1 MLMKKVII
9 VESPAKAKTIQQILK
24 DEYDVISSKG
34 HVRDLPEKEFG
45 VNIQKD
51 FEPEFKIID
60 GKEKVVQELSTKTRN
75 KEVLL
80 ASDMDREGEAIAWHL
95 ADILGISGKKNR
107 IVFSEITPQAIKSA
121 VKSPRYIDMNKVQAQ
136 LARRILDRIV
146 GYKISP
152 LLWKMLKANLSAGR
166 VQSAALKIICEREIQ
181 RHRFIPKKF
190 WKVQGYAGSIK
201 FYLTHIDKKR
211 IEMQDVTKQIA
222 QDIEKNVKKLK
233 VTQVKKRE
241 VRKKPPMPFITSTL
255 QQEAANRLGFSVS
268 KTMQIAQQ
276 LYEGIDTPS
285 GHRAFITYMRTDSTR
300 VSEYAKQM
308 AKEYIL
314 NNYGEKYLGTQSSPI
329 KKGQN
334 VQDAHE
340 AIRPV
345 DANFTPKEAEKEL
358 SKDHAKLYRL
368 IWERFVASQMSEA
381 IYQETTIIFEANRYT
396 FEAKIEH
403 RIFDGFEVLLKKEK
417 EQQFEIPSDEVSVTK
432 WQIEEDETK
441 PPSRYS
447 EATMVRALEARGI
460 GRPST
465 YATIIST
472 LIERKYVVKK
482 SQELVPTV
490 MGFVVNHYMEK
501 KFPQIVD
508 LQFTAR
514 MEEALD
520 KVEQGQKDYRELLKE
535 FYEQFSKYLDDAQK
549 EWLSIDIPT
558 NLKCDCSGEYHLKVG
573 KYGLYLACQK
583 CSKTSSVPLDSPAV
597 LDEKMYFQLE
607 QESSKID
614 SSKITCPVC
623 GNELQ
628 QMDGKFGKYLKCKN
642 CGRTYT
648 GFARG
653 KCPKC
658 SSVVEKKISKNKRVF
673 FKCTNQNCDFIS
685 WLEPSDEKCPECS
698 QTLYYKKNR
707 SKEVL
712 YCQNCKKSFDLKK

>member
-1 MLMKKVII
+1 MKKIII
-9 VESPAKAKTIQQILK
+9 VESPAKAKTINQILK
-24 DEYDVISSKG
+24 GEYEVISSKG
-34 HVRDLPEKEFG
+34 HVRDLPEREFG

-51 FEPEFKIID
+51 FEPEFRIID
-60 GKEKVVQELSTKTRN
+60 GKEKVVQELATKTKD

-95 ADILGISGKKNR
+95 ADILGILGKKNR
-107 IVFSEITPQAIKSA
+107 IVFSEITPQAIKNA
-121 VKSPRYIDMNKVQAQ
+121 VKSPRYIDMKKVQAQ

-181 RHRFIPKKF
+181 RHRFVPRKF
-190 WKVQGYAGSIK
+190 WKVQGYVGTLR
-201 FYLTHIDKKR
+201 FYLTHIDGKK
-211 IEMQDVTKQIA
+211 IEMQDITKKIA
-222 QDIEKNVKKLK
+222 QDIENNVKKLK
-233 VTQVKKRE
+233 LKQIKKRQ
-241 VRKKPPMPFITSTL
+241 VYRKPPLPFITSTL
-255 QQEAANRLGFSVS
+255 QQEAANKLGFSVG

-276 LYEGIDTPS
+276 LYEGIDTPN

-300 VSEYAKQM
+300 ISEYAKKM

-314 NNYGEKYLGTQSSPI
+314 DKYGEKYLGEQNTSQ

-345 DANFTPKEAEKEL
+345 EVTLSPIEADKEL

-381 IYQETTIIFEANRYT
+381 VYEETTILFESGRYT
-396 FEAKIEH
+396 FEAKIEQ
-403 RIFDGFEVLLKKEK
+403 RIFDGFEILFKKEK
-417 EQQFEIPSDEVSVTK
+417 EQHFELPSSEVSVTK

-482 SQELVPTV
+482 AQELVPTV

-501 KFPQIVD
+501 RFPQIID
-508 LQFTAR
+508 LEFTAR

-520 KVEQGQKDYRELLKE
+520 KVEQGEKDYKQLLRD
-535 FYEQFSKYLDDAQK
+535 FYEQFSKYLTQAQNQ
-549 EWLSIDIPT
+549 WLSIDIPT
-558 NLKCDCSGEYHLKVG
+558 NLKCDCSEEFHLKVG
-573 KYGLYLACQK
+573 RYGLYLSCPN
-583 CSKTSSVPLDSPAV
+583 CSNTSSISLDLPAV
-597 LDEKMYFQLE
+597 LDQKMYLQIE
-607 QESSKID
+607 KNETQVP
-614 SSKITCPVC
+614 CPAC
-623 GNELQ
+623 GGELQ

-642 CGRTYT
+642 CGKTYT

-658 SSVVEKKISKNKRVF
+658 SSIVEKKVSKNKKVF
-673 FKCTNQNCDFIS
+673 FKCTNPNCDFIS

-698 QTLYYKKNR
+698 QKLFYKKTR
-707 SKEVL
+707 SKEFL
-712 YCQNCKKSFDLKK
+712 YCQSCKKSFTIKK

>member
-1 MLMKKVII
+1 MKKIII
-9 VESPAKAKTIQQILK
+9 VESPAKAKTIKQILK
-24 DEYDVISSKG
+24 GEYEVVSSKG
-34 HVRDLPEKEFG
+34 HVRDLPEREFG
-45 VNIQKD
+45 VNIQQD

-60 GKEKVVQELSTKTRN
+60 GKEKVVQELSTKTKD
-75 KEVLL
+75 KEILL

-95 ADILGISGKKNR
+95 ADILGILGKKNR
-107 IVFSEITPQAIKSA
+107 IVFSEITPQAIKNA
-121 VKSPRYIDMNKVQAQ
+121 VKSPRYIDMKKVHAQ

-181 RHRFIPKKF
+181 RHRFVPRKF
-190 WKVQGYAGSIK
+190 WKVQGYVGTLR
-201 FYLTHIDKKR
+201 FYLTHVDGKR

-222 QDIEKNVKKLK
+222 QDIENNVKKLK
-233 VTQVKKRE
+233 VKQIKKRQ
-241 VRKKPPMPFITSTL
+241 VHKKPPLPFITSTL
-255 QQEAANRLGFSVS
+255 QQEAANKLGFSVG

-276 LYEGIDTPS
+276 LYEGIDTPN

-300 VSEYAKQM
+300 ISEYAKQM

-314 NNYGEKYLGTQSSPI
+314 AKYGEKYLGEQKTSQ

-334 VQDAHE
+334 IQDAHE

-345 DANFTPKEAEKEL
+345 EVTLSPKEVDKEL
-358 SKDHAKLYRL
+358 SKDHAKLYKL

-381 IYQETTIIFEANRYT
+381 IYEETTVIFESGRYI
-396 FEAKIEH
+396 FEAKIEQI
-403 RIFDGFEVLLKKEK
+403 IFDGFEILFKKEK
-417 EQQFEIPSDEVSVTK
+417 EQHFELPSSEVSVTK

-482 SQELVPTV
+482 AQELVPTV

-501 KFPQIVD
+501 RFPQIID
-508 LQFTAR
+508 LEFTAR

-520 KVEQGQKDYRELLKE
+520 KVEQGEKDYKQLLRE
-535 FYEQFSKYLDDAQK
+535 FYEQFSKYLIQAQNQ
-549 EWLSIDIPT
+549 WLSIDIPT
-558 NLKCDCSGEYHLKVG
+558 NLKCDCSEEFHLKVG
-573 KYGLYLACQK
+573 RYGLYLSCPK
-583 CSKTSSVPLDSPAV
+583 CSNTNSISLDSPAV
-597 LDEKMYFQLE
+597 LDQKMYFQIE
-607 QESSKID
+607 KTKSPQVP
-614 SSKITCPVC
+614 CPAC
-623 GNELQ
+623 GGELQ

-642 CGRTYT
+642 CGRTYA

-658 SSVVEKKISKNKRVF
+658 SSIVEKKVSKNKKVF
-673 FKCTNQNCDFIS
+673 FKCTNPNCDFIS

-698 QTLYYKKNR
+698 KKLFYKKIR
-707 SKEVL
+707 SKEIL
-712 YCQNCKKSFDLKK
+712 YCQSCKKSFTIKK

>member
-1 MLMKKVII
+1 MKKIII
-9 VESPAKAKTIQQILK
+9 VESPAKAKTIKQILK
-24 DEYDVISSKG
+24 GEYEVISSKG

-45 VNIQKD
+45 VDIKKD

-60 GKEKVVQELSTKTRN
+60 GKEKIVQELSAKAKD

-95 ADILGISGKKNR
+95 ADILGIMGKKNR
-107 IVFSEITPQAIKSA
+107 IIFSEITPQAIQNA
-121 VKSPRYIDMNKVQAQ
+121 VKSPRYIDMKKVQAQ

-152 LLWKMLKANLSAGR
+152 LLWKMLKASSSAGR

-181 RHRFIPKKF
+181 RHKFVPKKF
-190 WKVQGYAGSIK
+190 WKVQGYIGALR
-201 FYLTHIDKKR
+201 FYLTHIDGKR

-233 VTQVKKRE
+233 VKQIKKRE
-241 VRKKPPMPFITSTL
+241 IRKKPPLPFITSTL
-255 QQEAANRLGFSVS
+255 QQEAANKLGFSVS
-268 KTMQIAQQ
+268 KAMQIAQQ
-276 LYEGIDTPS
+276 LYEGIDTPN

-300 VSEYAKQM
+300 ISEYAKQM
-308 AKEYIL
+308 AKKYIL
-314 NNYGEKYLGTQSSPI
+314 DNYGEKYLGGQSSSQ

-345 DANFTPKEAEKEL
+345 EVDLIPKEADKEL
-358 SKDHAKLYRL
+358 SKDHSKLYKL

-381 IYQETTIIFEANRYT
+381 VYEETTIIFESDKYT
-396 FEAKIEH
+396 FEAKIED
-403 RIFDGFEVLLKKEK
+403 RIFDGFEALLKKEK
-417 EQQFEIPSDEVSVTK
+417 EQHFEIPSGEVTVTK

-447 EATMVRALEARGI
+447 EATMVRALETRGI

-472 LIERKYVVKK
+472 LIERKYVIKK

-501 KFPQIVD
+501 RFPQIID
-508 LQFTAR
+508 LEFTAR

-520 KVEQGQKDYRELLKE
+520 KVEQGEKDYKQLLRE
-535 FYEQFSKYLDDAQK
+535 FYEQFSKYLDEAQNQ
-549 EWLSIDIPT
+549 WLSIDIPT
-558 NLKCDCSGEYHLKVG
+558 NLKCDCAEEYHLKVG
-573 KYGLYLACQK
+573 RYGLYLSCPK
-583 CSKTSSVPLDSPAV
+583 CSNTSSVTLDLPAV
-597 LDEKMYFQLE
+597 LDDKMYFQIEKNEPSQVL
-607 QESSKID
+607 
-614 SSKITCPVC
+614 CPAC
-623 GNELQ
+623 NGELQ
-628 QMDGKFGKYLKCKN
+628 QMEGKFGRYLKCKN

-658 SSVVEKKISKNKRVF
+658 SSIVEKKISKSKKVF
-673 FKCTNQNCDFIS
+673 FKCTDQNCDFIS

-698 QTLYYKKNR
+698 QSLYYKKIR

-712 YCQNCKKSFDLKK
+712 YCQNCKKSFNVKK

>member
-1 MLMKKVII
+1 MKKIII
-9 VESPAKAKTIQQILK
+9 VESPAKAKTIKQILK
-24 DEYDVISSKG
+24 GEYDVISSKG

-45 VNIQKD
+45 VDIKND

-60 GKEKVVQELSTKTRN
+60 GKEKVVQELSTKTKG
-75 KEVLL
+75 KEVFL

-95 ADILGISGKKNR
+95 ADILGILDKKNR
-107 IVFSEITPQAIKSA
+107 IVFSEITPQAIQKA
-121 VKSPRYIDMNKVQAQ
+121 VKSPRYIDMRKVQAQ

-190 WKVQGYAGSIK
+190 WKVQGYVGSLK
-201 FYLTHIDKKR
+201 FYLTHIDQKR
-211 IEMQDVTKQIA
+211 VQMQDVTKEIA

-233 VTQVKKRE
+233 VKQVKKRE
-241 VRKKPPMPFITSTL
+241 VRKKPPLPFITSTL
-255 QQEAANRLGFSVS
+255 QQEAANKLGFSVN

-285 GHRAFITYMRTDSTR
+285 GHKAFITYMRTDSTR
-300 VSEYAKQM
+300 ISDYAKQM
-308 AKEYIL
+308 AREYIL
-314 NNYGEKYLGTQSSPI
+314 SNYGDKYLGTQSSPQ

-334 VQDAHE
+334 IQDAHE

-345 DANFTPKEAEKEL
+345 EISLTPDEAEKEL
-358 SKDHAKLYRL
+358 SKDHAKLYKL

-381 IYQETTIIFEANRYT
+381 IYEETTIIFECEKYM

-403 RIFDGFEVLLKKEK
+403 RIFDGFEILFKKEK
-417 EQQFEIPSDEVSVTK
+417 EQQFETLPSEVTVTK

-472 LIERKYVVKK
+472 LIERKYVIKR

-501 KFPQIVD
+501 RFPQIID
-508 LQFTAR
+508 LEFTAR

-520 KVEQGQKDYRELLKE
+520 QVEQGQKDYRKLLKE

-549 EWLSIDIPT
+549 QWLSIDIPT
-558 NLKCDCSGEYHLKVG
+558 NLKCDCAEEYRLKVG
-573 KYGLYLACQK
+573 RYGLYLSCPK
-583 CSKTSSVPLDSPAV
+583 CSKTNSVVLDSPAV
-597 LDEKMYFQLE
+597 LDDKMYFQIE
-607 QESSKID
+607 KQD
-614 SSKITCPVC
+614 SPQMTCPSC
-623 GNELQ
+623 GGELQ
-628 QMDGKFGKYLKCKN
+628 QMDGKFGRYLKCKN
-642 CGRTYT
+642 CGRNYT

-658 SSVVEKKISKNKRVF
+658 SSAVEKKISKNKKVF

-698 QTLYYKKNR
+698 QNLYYKKTR

-712 YCQNCKKSFDLKK
+712 YCQNCKKSFSIKK